1 MKTTSHWQR
10 VRVALFVGLVVALTS
25 RSVIAEEE
33 GAAGAVKGG
42 MDKAADSTKRGL
54 TKAGEAV
61 GEALDTAISKTG
73 KGVSH
78 VLEKTG
84 TGIQKAG
91 RAISGDP
98 PPATE
103 AGPAPDPVPQH
114 PIQEEP
120 LDE

>member
-1 MKTTSHWQR
+1 MKKTSHRQR
-10 VRVALFVGLVVALTS
+10 VAVALFAGLVVALTT
-25 RSVIAEEE
+25 RPVIAEE
-33 GAAGAVKGG
+33 GAAGAVKGS
-42 MDKAADSTKRGL
+42 MDNAADSTKRGI

-61 GEALDTAISKTG
+61 GGALDTAISKTG
-73 KGVSH
+73 QGVSH

-84 TGIQKAG
+84 NGIQKAG

-98 PPATE
+98 PPATD